1 MYVAKCSTLHV
12 CYQPHN
18 YLSTVTATKDVLLCD
33 NILFTPGEALGILNT
48 MRRLPFIGSPAC
60 LAMLILSLAA
70 CTTLAPGPLNAQGI
84 LLPSYGQGKI
94 NVRVYTDYF
103 CVPCRAGEPK
113 IEALLTDLVK
123 GNKINLTFV
132 DTPAHQETP
141 LYARYFLY
149 ILNYK
154 KDFEHAIFA
163 RNVLF
168 DAASIKIIT
177 KEKLEE
183 FLAHKGVRYK
193 PFDAKQTF
201 NAMSKHIKEDE
212 VKSTPTVV
220 IDNGSQKQPFTG
232 VDNIIRALE
241 LLK

>member
-1 MYVAKCSTLHV
+1 MRKQSRSFSA
-12 CYQPHN
+12 
-18 YLSTVTATKDVLLCD
+18 AGIA
-33 NILFTPGEALGILNT
+33 ILV
-48 MRRLPFIGSPAC
+48 
-60 LAMLILSLAA
+60 LSLAA
-70 CTTLAPGPLNAQGI
+70 SVFMSPEPLYAQGVF
-84 LLPSYGQGKI
+84 LPSYGQGKI

-113 IEALLTDLVK
+113 IEALLVNLVK
-123 GNKINLTFV
+123 GNKIKLTFV

-149 ILNYK
+149 ILNNK
-154 KDFEHAIFA
+154 KDFEHALFVRA
-163 RNVLF
+163 ALF

-183 FLAHKGVRYK
+183 FLAQNDIRYK
-193 PFDAKQTF
+193 SFDAKQTF
-201 NAMSKHIKEDE
+201 DAMNKYIKDDG

-220 IDNGSQKQPFTG
+220 IDNGSQKQKFIG
-232 VDNIIRALE
+232 VDKIVNALE